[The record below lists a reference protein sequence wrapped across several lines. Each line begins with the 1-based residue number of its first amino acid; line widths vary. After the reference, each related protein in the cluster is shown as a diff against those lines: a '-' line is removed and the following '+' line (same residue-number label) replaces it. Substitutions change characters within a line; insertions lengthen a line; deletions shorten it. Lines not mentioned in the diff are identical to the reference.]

1 MKKIIFVLLV
11 VSSFSNIVFSQTQAD
26 SLLKFILKNKSKASF
41 YLQKNDFVAA
51 NLNEDVVMPLANV
64 EKIIVA
70 TEFAK
75 QAAYNVFSFNKTVAM
90 ADINQYYIRNADGG
104 AHANWIKYENRIGH
118 IKKDSVKLI
127 DVARGMIMY
136 NSNPNTEFLMDMLGF
151 TNIQNNVRMYG
162 LKKHTTVYP
171 IVSSLF
177 IFQNPK
183 NIKEEEILNDIKSLS
198 DSNYQEAIFDIHK
211 QLKFESTY
219 QSFYNPLDVTPK
231 MQQLWMNRLTA
242 STVKEYAR
250 VCRIINNR
258 LILNEKSFA
267 VLAKLLETAMENPL
281 SKNWFKR
288 VGSVGGNVGTSFTKA
303 TYATLKDNTKIELVY
318 FFKDLSVREI
328 QNLKA
333 WSNDFETKVL
343 RDENFR
349 KKVTD
354 GLTEKKK

>member
-1 MKKIIFVLLV
+1 MKKIFFVLLGV
-11 VSSFSNIVFSQTQAD
+11 CLFSNIVFSQSQAD
-26 SLLKFILKNKSKASF
+26 SLLKFILKNKTKASI
-41 YLQKNDFVAA
+41 YLQTNDFVTA
-51 NLNEDVVMPLANV
+51 NLNEDLVMPLANV

-75 QAAYNVFSFNKTVAM
+75 QSAYNVFSFNKSVALEE
-90 ADINQYYIRNADGG
+90 INQYYIRNADGG
-104 AHANWIKYENRIGH
+104 AHANWLKYENRIGH
-118 IKKDSVKLI
+118 LKKDSVKLI

-171 IVSSLF
+171 MVASLF
-177 IFQNPK
+177 VFQNPK
-183 NIKEEEILNDIKSLS
+183 DAKEEDTLNEIINMS
-198 DSNYQEAIFDIHK
+198 DSTYQEAIFDIHK

-219 QSFYNPLDVTPK
+219 QSFYRPLDVTPK

-242 STVKEYAR
+242 GTVKEYAR

-267 VLAKLLETAMENPL
+267 VLAKLLETVMETPL

-288 VGSVGGNVGTSFTKA
+288 AGSVGGNVGTSFTKA
-303 TYATLKDNTKIELVY
+303 AYATLKDNTKVELVY
-318 FFKDLSVREI
+318 FFKDLSVKEI
-328 QNLKA
+328 QNLKT

-343 RDENFR
+343 RDEKFR
-349 KKVTD
+349 KKVSD
-354 GLTEKKK
+354 GLTEKK